1 MSIIRHAQK
10 EQETRELW
18 HCVWGKS
25 NSRKQFTHHGI
36 YYEQHH
42 ILPKALF
49 PKWEN
54 FKKYPKNRVLLT
66 PREHWICHQLLDKIY
81 PNSNMFYG
89 LWWLL
94 KDGQNN
100 YIVKGSREFQ
110 RIKEKFSSFNS
121 VVHSGKAYNKGKN
134 YYNNGIINV
143 MAYSCPEGFVKG
155 SMKRFSEEEKKKISE
170 RTKLAMENLSDESVE
185 KMRING
191 RNAKGRVLSEEAR
204 KRIGDTSRGSKRTD
218 EQKKIIS
225 EASKLSWKNL
235 SDEVKAK
242 KIKAMNDAL
251 RGKKRTQES
260 VERSASKRRGMKR
273 TEEQKK
279 KIAEKTRE
287 GMRKYFEKKKLEKQK
302 IKNKEV

>member
-1 MSIIRHAQK
+1 MNITIT
-10 EQETRELW
+10 QEILN
-18 HCVWGKS
+18 GKLQQAF
-25 NSRKQFTHHGI
+25 N
-36 YYEQHH
+36 
-42 ILPKALF
+42 
-49 PKWEN
+49 
-54 FKKYPKNRVLLT
+54 
-66 PREHWICHQLLDKIY
+66 
-81 PNSNMFYG
+81 YG
-89 LWWLL
+89 V
-94 KDGQNN
+94 N
-100 YIVKGSREFQ
+100 E
-110 RIKEKFSSFNS
+110 
-121 VVHSGKAYNKGKN
+121 GK
-134 YYNNGIINV
+134 
-143 MAYSCPEGFVKG
+143 
-155 SMKRFSEEEKKKISE
+155 MKRFSEEEKKKISE

-287 GMRKYFEKKKLEKQK
+287 GIRKYFEKKKLEKQK